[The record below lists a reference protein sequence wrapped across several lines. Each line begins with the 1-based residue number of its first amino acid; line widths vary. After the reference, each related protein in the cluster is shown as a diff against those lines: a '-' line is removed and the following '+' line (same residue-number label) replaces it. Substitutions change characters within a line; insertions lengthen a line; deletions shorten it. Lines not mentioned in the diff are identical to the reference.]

1 MNHLRFSGN
10 TDQTMDSD
18 RRSGIDRRKQT
29 GISVRLFM
37 GDGNRTIIRRKEDRD
52 RIFLVDQYSPVLFAT
67 IVAILF
73 LCVIDALLTLYLL
86 KHGAYEINPIMVY
99 LLKIGP
105 YVLFILKYALTCVA
119 TFCLLCFIHFQI
131 CLNVCCHLLLVYVSS
146 CYHSQIQFKHTL
158 VATSY
163 CMALCNDC
171 RLGTLLGLQFHLI
184 HCGWQIL
191 LSYSFTG

>member
-1 MNHLRFSGN
+1 MDHLRISGY

-18 RRSGIDRRKQT
+18 RRSGIDRRKQA

-37 GDGNRTIIRRKEDRD
+37 GDGNRTNIRRQEDRD
-52 RIFLVDQYSPVLFAT
+52 RIIFVDQYSPVLFAT

-105 YVLFILKYALTCVA
+105 HVLFIFKYALTCVA
-119 TFCLLCFIHFQI
+119 TFCLFMFRAVIIRKF
-131 CLNVCCHLLLVYVSS
+131 NVSTHSLLHLIAWSYVLIVAWELYLVYNL
-146 CYHSQIQFKHTL
+146 T
-158 VATSY
+158 
-163 CMALCNDC
+163 
-171 RLGTLLGLQFHLI
+171 
-184 HCGWQIL
+184 
-191 LSYSFTG
+191 